1 MSTLDTYR
9 RNVAHKM
16 DELAK
21 LQKNKATE
29 NSKLANISS
38 KINTATR
45 SLQQTKNLSSA
56 ASKQREISRYQQ
68 EYSNVEKKVAEWDL
82 KIARKQKELSD
93 EQRKVSKEEEKQQKK
108 RDDELQRQSRNLGYE
123 MSRINSTISRH
134 DALHRDTQL
143 RLESLQKL
151 PEKIVV
157 LFLAANPQDQQQLRL
172 DEEARSITEMIT
184 KAKHRDAV
192 KFETR
197 WAIRAGDVLQAINEV
212 NPTIIHFSGH
222 GTDYDEIVFQNPD
235 GSTKLVSKEAIVQAM
250 KTSSDSIRLVFF
262 NTCYSRNQAE
272 AVTKHIE
279 AAIGMN
285 TSIGDEAARIFASQ
299 FYSSIGFGNSI
310 RKSFDQARALVM
322 MEGIE
327 EENTPELFVQDG
339 LDPDE
344 IIIVQPAQY
353 I

>member
-21 LQKNKATE
+21 FQKNKATE
-29 NSKLANISS
+29 NSKLASISS
-38 KINTATR
+38 KINTASR
-45 SLQQTKNLSSA
+45 ALQQTRNASSA

-68 EYSNVEKKVAEWDL
+68 EYSTVEKRVADWDL

-93 EQRKVSKEEEKQQKK
+93 EQRKVAREEEKEQKK
-108 RDDELQRQSRNLGYE
+108 RNDELQRQSRSLDYE
-123 MSRINSTISRH
+123 MNRISSTISRH
-134 DALHRDTQL
+134 EALHRDTQL
-143 RLESLQKL
+143 RLEKLQQL

-157 LFLAANPQDQQQLRL
+157 LFLAANPQDQPQLRL
-172 DEEARSITEMIT
+172 DEEARSITEMIQ

-197 WAIRAGDVLQAINEV
+197 WAIRSADVLQAINEV
-212 NPTIIHFSGH
+212 NPTVVHFSGH
-222 GTDYDEIVFQNPD
+222 GTDDDQIVFQNPD
-235 GSTKLVSKEAIVQAM
+235 GSAKLVSKEAIVQAM
-250 KTSSDSIRLVFF
+250 RTSSDNIRLVFF

-279 AAIGMN
+279 TAIGMN
-285 TSIGDEAARIFASQ
+285 TSIGDEAARVFASQ

-310 RKSFDQARALVM
+310 QKSFDQAKALVM

-339 LDPDE
+339 LDPND
-344 IIIVQPAQY
+344 IIIVRPV
-353 I
+353 